1 MATTPPDRDLA
12 LENQLL
18 AALAPADYQRLRPH
32 LEQVSLTLGQV
43 LYDVREPITHIYFP
57 IKSLTSLISS
67 ALERSETEFG
77 LVGNEGMVGIP
88 ALLGGES
95 TLSRA
100 IVQVADSA
108 MKIDAKVLKAEFER
122 GGSLQR
128 QFLLYF
134 QLFLT
139 QTAQNAACR
148 IHHQIRPRLARW
160 LLSAQDRLEDNE
172 LPLTQKY
179 IALLLGIRRASVT
192 EAAGQLQAIG
202 TIRYSR
208 GRITI
213 LDRSALEATAC
224 DCYSLLRAEQDRLK
238 AISQAMR

>member
-1 MATTPPDRDLA
+1 MATDPNRDLA
-12 LENQLL
+12 LDNQLL
-18 AALAPADYQRLRPH
+18 ASLPTENYQRLRPH
-32 LEQVSLTLGQV
+32 LEQVTLNLGQV
-43 LYDVREPITHIYFP
+43 LYDVREPITHVYFP
-57 IKSLTSLISS
+57 IRSLMSLISS

-108 MKIDAKVLKAEFER
+108 MKIDAEILKAEFEL
-122 GGSLQR
+122 GGALQR

-139 QTAQNAACR
+139 QTAQNSACR
-148 IHHQIRPRLARW
+148 IHHQIKPRLARW
-160 LLSAQDRLEDNE
+160 LLSAQDRLECDE
-172 LPLTQKY
+172 LSLTQKY
-179 IALLLGIRRASVT
+179 IALLLGARRASIT
-192 EAAGQLQAIG
+192 QAAGQLQEIG

-213 LDRSALEATAC
+213 LDRGTLEQTAC
-224 DCYSLLRAEQDRLK
+224 DCYALLRAEQERLK
-238 AISQAMR
+238 SISQSIG